1 MIFRP
6 TQRLCTKI
14 KAGPLSGAPLHDNP
28 YADWSARLFT
38 VERAQYVL
46 LTNTP
51 SLYSLLMPGRGITE
65 ETVFL
70 DHAIEAMR
78 RHMQDDGLSLL
89 FSNFI
94 VPATGAVS
102 FHKPLSRSIT
112 GSMNEL
118 TAEAMYFMTS
128 EEFSLFEV
136 NTRLNETPHASLK
149 YVFAREA
156 FKQLADCPSRKV

>member
-1 MIFRP
+1 MSVAMIFRP

-14 KAGPLSGAPLHDNP
+14 KAGPLSEAPLHNNP

-38 VERAQYVL
+38 VERTQYVL

-70 DHAIEAMR
+70 DRAIDAMR
-78 RHMQDDGLSLL
+78 QYMQDDGLSLF

-94 VPATGAVS
+94 VPATSAVS
-102 FHKPLSRSIT
+102 FHKPLSRSVT
-112 GSMNEL
+112 GSMNEMVF
-118 TAEAMYFMTS
+118 EAKYFMS
-128 EEFSLFEV
+128 SGECSLFDVSE
-136 NTRLNETPHASLK
+136 RLNETPHRSLEFT
-149 YVFAREA
+149 FAREA
-156 FKQLADCPSRKV
+156 FKRLGG

>member
-14 KAGPLSGAPLHDNP
+14 KAGPLFEAPLHNNP

-38 VERAQYVL
+38 VDRAQYVL

-65 ETVFL
+65 ETAFL

-78 RHMQDDGLSLL
+78 HYMQDDGLSLL
-89 FSNFI
+89 FTNFI
-94 VPATGAVS
+94 VPAAGAVS
-102 FHKPLSRSIT
+102 FHKPLSRSVT
-112 GSMNEL
+112 GSMNEMVF
-118 TAEAMYFMTS
+118 EAKYFMS
-128 EEFSLFEV
+128 SGEVSLFDV
-136 NTRLNETPHASLK
+136 NERLNETPYSSLK
-149 YVFAREA
+149 FAFAREA
-156 FKQLADCPSRKV
+156 FKRLGG

>member
-14 KAGPLSGAPLHDNP
+14 KAGPLSEAPQHDNP

-38 VERAQYVL
+38 VDRAQYVL

-65 ETVFL
+65 ETTFL

-78 RHMQDDGLSLL
+78 HYMQDDGLSLI

-102 FHKPLSRSIT
+102 FHKPLSRSVT
-112 GSMNEL
+112 GSMNEMVF
-118 TAEAMYFMTS
+118 EAKYFMS
-128 EEFSLFEV
+128 SGDFSIFDV
-136 NTRLNETPHASLK
+136 NERLNETPHASLK
-149 YVFAREA
+149 FAFAREA
-156 FKQLADCPSRKV
+156 FKRLGG